1 MNKFTTSE
9 STTTLNEIF
18 QKTNFIDIEEF
29 KKCIIYLVENQYLVQ
44 TSIIIISKLKMKNEL
59 NYQKSMSNKFS
70 SLMNN
75 KNEFNLE
82 EEKGE
87 DKIENKGNIFFED
100 FLKLVKNKSIEDF
113 FILANIKDLINKQ
126 LFINEISYYSGYK
139 IKDIL
144 NVINKYDAIFDLVVV
159 PL

>member
-70 SLMNN
+70 RLMNN

>member
-70 SLMNN
+70 RLMNN
-75 KNEFNLE
+75 INEFNLE

-87 DKIENKGNIFFED
+87 DKIENKGNIFVED
-100 FLKLVKNKSIEDF
+100 FL
-113 FILANIKDLINKQ
+113 
-126 LFINEISYYSGYK
+126 
-139 IKDIL
+139 
-144 NVINKYDAIFDLVVV
+144 
-159 PL
+159 

>member
-70 SLMNN
+70 RLMNN
-75 KNEFNLE
+75 INEFNLE

>member
-70 SLMNN
+70 RLMNN
-75 KNEFNLE
+75 INEFNLE

-144 NVINKYDAIFDLVVV
+144 NVINKYEAIFDLVVV